1 MSKKNLH
8 IIRKEEVDLSQTIF
22 VDSDCEG
29 LIPEILKLTK
39 NVNIKNV
46 KTLTGED
53 TPTNDEIHEALQEM
67 GVGLLVFVTRNWNYF
82 HQMELRSE
90 AGYHLIWIS
99 NEENYNDTLA
109 KDLILALEHDSDL
122 KKIKTQGSDRII
134 FMAQR
139 YLKFIKEEVRKAQR
153 RKTKK
158 R

>member
-1 MSKKNLH
+1 MSPKTLH
-8 IIRKEEVDLSQTIF
+8 IVKREDVVLSQTIF
-22 VDSDCEG
+22 VDSNCAG
-29 LIPEILKLTK
+29 LIPEVLKLSK
-39 NVNIKNV
+39 NANIKNV

-53 TPTNDEIHEALQEM
+53 APTNDEIHEALQEM
-67 GVGLLVFVTRNWNYF
+67 GVRLLVFVTRNWDYF
-82 HQMELRSE
+82 HQMKLRSE

-109 KDLILALEHDSDL
+109 KNLILALEHDLDL

-139 YLKFIKEEVRKAQR
+139 YVKFLKEEVRKAQT

>member
-1 MSKKNLH
+1 MSKILH
-8 IIRKEEVDLSQTIF
+8 IIRREDVILSQTI
-22 VDSDCEG
+22 VVNSDCEG
-29 LIPEILKLTK
+29 LIPEVLKLSK
-39 NVNIKNV
+39 NANIKNV
-46 KTLTGED
+46 QTLTGEES
-53 TPTNDEIHEALQEM
+53 PTNDEIHEALQEM
-67 GVGLLVFVTRNWNYF
+67 GVRLLVFVTRNWNYF
-82 HQMELRSE
+82 HKMELRSE

-109 KDLILALEHDSDL
+109 KNLILALEHDSDL

-139 YLKFIKEEVRKAQR
+139 YVKFLKNQVKKAQ